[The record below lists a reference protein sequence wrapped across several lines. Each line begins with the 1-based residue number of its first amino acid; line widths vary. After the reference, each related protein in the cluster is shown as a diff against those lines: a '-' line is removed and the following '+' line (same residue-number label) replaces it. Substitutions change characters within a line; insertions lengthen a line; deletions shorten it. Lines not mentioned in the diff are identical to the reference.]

1 MVAQK
6 RKQKFHWYQEFYC
19 FVSFVLCELLLPSM
33 MALYRIPP
41 WISCSDLTCH
51 IWQWNDFNTVW
62 VSVLHFIRHMSV
74 SNKYVFGYL
83 LDSTW
88 HTLWD
93 TTKTIFRNCVI
104 SILYKILPRM
114 SGHCLAFSVP
124 QSNLLETRLM
134 WPWWLMILEE
144 DLTDATLLSDNVFY
158 RLDWCDSGDWGC
170 LLETWLMWLW

>member
-1 MVAQK
+1 
-6 RKQKFHWYQEFYC
+6 
-19 FVSFVLCELLLPSM
+19 

-51 IWQWNDFNTVW
+51 NWQWNNFNTVW
-62 VSVLHFIRHMSV
+62 VLVLHFIRHMSV

-114 SGHCLAFSVP
+114 SDHCLAFSVP
-124 QSNLLETRLM
+124 QSNLLESRLM
-134 WPWWLMILEE
+134 WPWCVKIHATYPKVARTKQKLCCWTKQKPWRYVGTKQKPKSGSGGKKNQNAC
-144 DLTDATLLSDNVFY
+144 LTHEIWF
-158 RLDWCDSGDWGC
+158 
-170 LLETWLMWLW
+170 